1 MKNAKKMIVAAG
13 FVSLLFAPLAQAQ
26 TPSVEASGGGNILFE
41 VVGSSVTVEATG
53 INFGTVEQR
62 ISSGNSVSIELDC
75 RTGNVAPA
83 IPDNRLIIIIDNT
96 LSTCGKIT
104 VKPRGSST
112 QYKLQVEVGPLTN
125 ASDETIAP
133 TLVVTDSENDDI
145 AGLNNITS
153 TSTSS
158 APISIASTET
168 DGHTYKIGGNMFIA
182 AEDSG
187 DYTGEYTVVA
197 IVR

>member
-41 VVGSSVTVEATG
+41 VVGSSVTVEATD
-53 INFGTVEQR
+53 INFGTVTPN
-62 ISSGNSVSIELDC
+62 ISVGNAIRIELSCNDGLVE
-75 RTGNVAPA
+75 TVTNGVVFEGA
-83 IPDNRLIIIIDNT
+83 T
-96 LSTCGKIT
+96 HCGEIT

-125 ASDETIAP
+125 ASDETIDP
-133 TLVVTDSENDDI
+133 TLVVTDSDDGAI
-145 AGLNNITS
+145 SGLSNITS
-153 TSTSS
+153 TSTSTS
-158 APISIASTET
+158 PISIASTDTE
-168 DGHTYKIGGNMFIA
+168 GHTYKIGGNMLIA
-182 AEDSG
+182 PQDSG
-187 DYTGEYTVVA
+187 DYSGEYTVVA

>member
-41 VVGSSVTVEATG
+41 VVGSSVSVEATG
-53 INFGTVEQR
+53 INFGTVTPNISVGNAIR
-62 ISSGNSVSIELDC
+62 ID
-75 RTGNVAPA
+75 
-83 IPDNRLIIIIDNT
+83 
-96 LSTCGKIT
+96 LSCDDGLVETVTNGVVFEGATHCGEIT

-125 ASDETIAP
+125 ASDGTIAP
-133 TLVVTDSENDDI
+133 TLKVVTDSNGNI

-158 APISIASTET
+158 APISIASTDTE
-168 DGHTYKIGGNMFIA
+168 GHTYKIGGNMLITPQ
-182 AEDSG
+182 DSG
-187 DYTGEYTVVA
+187 DYSGEYTVVA